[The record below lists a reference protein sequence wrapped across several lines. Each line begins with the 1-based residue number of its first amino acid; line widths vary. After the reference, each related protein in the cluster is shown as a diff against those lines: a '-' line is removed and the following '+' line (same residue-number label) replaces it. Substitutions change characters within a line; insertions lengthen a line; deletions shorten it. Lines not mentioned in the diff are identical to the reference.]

1 MFSKSRDRG
10 IHGSS
15 IGELSGGQQ
24 RRIFLARALA
34 QKPDMYFLDEPFVG
48 VDVASEEKI
57 IAILKELRDNGKTVV
72 VVHHDLS
79 KASDY
84 FDELILLNKELI
96 EYGIVEKVFQPEV
109 MRRAYNNPFHSITN
123 MEIKLCINFIEEIIE
138 YEFLQKALTTSI
150 MVGIICGVIG
160 CFIILRGMA
169 LMGDAISHAVLPGVA
184 LSYMIGINFFFGAVF
199 TGVLTALGI
208 GFISQNSRIKND
220 VSIGIMFTA
229 AFASGIILI
238 TFMKSSTDLYRILF
252 GNVLAVRPEEMVT
265 TLIIGVIVL
274 ASIYLFY
281 KELLV
286 SSFDPTMAKAY
297 GLPVRVIHYF
307 LMILLTLVTV
317 ASLQTVGIILV
328 VAMLITPAS
337 TAYLFAKNSLWV
349 MLYLSA
355 GIGVLSSILGL
366 YFSYTYNLASGATIV
381 LAATMLFILAF
392 IFSPKQGLLW
402 VQIKVF
408 SKRETYLS

>member
-1 MFSKSRDRG
+1 M
-10 IHGSS
+10 
-15 IGELSGGQQ
+15 
-24 RRIFLARALA
+24 
-34 QKPDMYFLDEPFVG
+34 
-48 VDVASEEKI
+48 
-57 IAILKELRDNGKTVV
+57 
-72 VVHHDLS
+72 
-79 KASDY
+79 
-84 FDELILLNKELI
+84 
-96 EYGIVEKVFQPEV
+96 
-109 MRRAYNNPFHSITN
+109 
-123 MEIKLCINFIEEIIE
+123 INFIEGIIQ
-138 YEFLQKALTTSI
+138 YGFLQKALLTSI

-229 AFASGIILI
+229 AFALGIILI
-238 TFMKSSTDLYRILF
+238 TMMKSSTDLYHILF
-252 GNVLAVRPEEMVT
+252 GNVLAVRPDEMWT
-265 TLIIGVIVL
+265 TLFIGIIVL
-274 ASIYLFY
+274 VSIYLFY

-307 LMILLTLVTV
+307 LMVLLTLVTV

-337 TAYLFAKNSLWV
+337 TAYLLTNRLWV

-355 GIGVLSSILGL
+355 GIGILSSIIGL

-381 LAATMLFILAF
+381 LAATFLFILAF
-392 IFSPKQGLLW
+392 MFSPKQGLLW
-402 VQIKVF
+402 RSMKNIKR
-408 SKRETYLS
+408 KTITN

>member
-1 MFSKSRDRG
+1 M
-10 IHGSS
+10 
-15 IGELSGGQQ
+15 
-24 RRIFLARALA
+24 
-34 QKPDMYFLDEPFVG
+34 M
-48 VDVASEEKI
+48 
-57 IAILKELRDNGKTVV
+57 
-72 VVHHDLS
+72 
-79 KASDY
+79 
-84 FDELILLNKELI
+84 
-96 EYGIVEKVFQPEV
+96 
-109 MRRAYNNPFHSITN
+109 
-123 MEIKLCINFIEEIIE
+123 NFIEGMIE

-238 TFMKSSTDLYRILF
+238 TFMKSSTDLYHILF

-337 TAYLFAKNSLWV
+337 TAYLLTDRLWV

-402 VQIKVF
+402 RKIKVF

>member
-1 MFSKSRDRG
+1 MMD
-10 IHGSS
+10 
-15 IGELSGGQQ
+15 
-24 RRIFLARALA
+24 
-34 QKPDMYFLDEPFVG
+34 
-48 VDVASEEKI
+48 
-57 IAILKELRDNGKTVV
+57 
-72 VVHHDLS
+72 
-79 KASDY
+79 
-84 FDELILLNKELI
+84 
-96 EYGIVEKVFQPEV
+96 
-109 MRRAYNNPFHSITN
+109 
-123 MEIKLCINFIEEIIE
+123 FIEGIIQ
-138 YEFLQKALTTSI
+138 YGFLQKALLTSI

-238 TFMKSSTDLYRILF
+238 TMMKSSTDLYHILF
-252 GNVLAVRPEEMVT
+252 GNVLAVRPDEMWT
-265 TLIIGVIVL
+265 TLFIGIIVL
-274 ASIYLFY
+274 VSIYLFY

-286 SSFDPTMAKAY
+286 SSFDPTMARAY

-307 LMILLTLVTV
+307 LMVLLTLVTV

-337 TAYLFAKNSLWV
+337 TAYLLTNRLWV

-355 GIGVLSSILGL
+355 GLGILSSIIGL

-381 LAATMLFILAF
+381 LAATFLFILAF

-402 VQIKVF
+402 RSMKNF
-408 SKRETYLS
+408 KRKTIST